1 MVGLLIGALGMAIP
15 AFADGTVAM
24 TVGISVAAAGTGAVF
39 VVASATAL
47 GRVKP
52 KEAGLASGILSTF
65 HEFGASL
72 GAAVISSMAA
82 ASIAE
87 ASTDGFARGFTSGAV
102 AAAAAALMALVL
114 TPSHRA
120 T

>member
-1 MVGLLIGALGMAIP
+1 MLALLAGSAA
-15 AFADGTVAM
+15 
-24 TVGISVAAAGTGAVF
+24 SAAAQETGTPIFKAPYRAF
-39 VVASATAL
+39 DN
-47 GRVKP
+47 
-52 KEAGLASGILSTF
+52 